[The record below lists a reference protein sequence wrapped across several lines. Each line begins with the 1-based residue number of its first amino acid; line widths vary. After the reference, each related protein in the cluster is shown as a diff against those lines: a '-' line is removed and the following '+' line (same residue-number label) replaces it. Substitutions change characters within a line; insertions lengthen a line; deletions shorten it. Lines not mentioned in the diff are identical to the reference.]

1 MNQVFIDARGSS
13 VARPMTADS
22 SRLFRRAV
30 PVLIGLL
37 LLARLIGMAV
47 VPLMDTTEARY
58 GETGRIMA
66 ELNDWIT
73 PWFDYG
79 VPFWGKPP
87 LAFWVT
93 AASFKAFGV
102 SEFTARLPHL
112 AISVFIVGLAAWLAA
127 RRDRDAALPTVAL
140 MTGSF
145 LYFISAAVVMIDIEL
160 ILGTTLAMAGFWL
173 ALEAPDSLS
182 TGGVAIHSRAIA
194 GSLFFGGIILGLL
207 AKGPIAL
214 VMAGIPTLCWTAYNR
229 RWLDVWRRLPWL
241 AGIALT
247 LLLALPWYGI
257 AEHRTPGFLEYFLVG
272 EHWHR
277 YLTPGWTGDRY
288 GNPHYFPIGTIWG
301 FAVVDTLPW
310 SLLLPFAAWGWRK
323 EIKASAQAIMGKAAN
338 GVAAGP
344 GLAANKADGAV
355 GAAGFIGSDVR
366 VWQGYLLIW
375 ALTPLLFFTLARN
388 IMLPYVLPG
397 LPAAA
402 ILAGGWLA
410 RRRRQGFQTDRWLA
424 SGLLITL
431 VVMCGLALQNLS
443 QPDKMEYKSV
453 KAMLAVYDHARA
465 QRMRVPAA
473 NSPGSELTLSDAPL
487 FFIWARPFSAQFY
500 SRGQAIKV
508 ATEDE
513 VLRRIGAGAA
523 HVATP
528 SGDALIASVAKQGRT
543 GEAPS
548 TASAA
553 NGVSAPLRRVARIG
567 RYGDFDLMFAAA
579 R

>member
-87 LAFWVT
+87 LSFWVT

-112 AISVFIVGLAAWLAA
+112 AISLFIVSLAGWLAA

-140 MTGSF
+140 MAGSF
-145 LYFISAAVVMIDIEL
+145 LYFISAAVVMIDMEL
-160 ILGTTLAMAGFWL
+160 ILGTTLAMGGFWL
-173 ALEAPDSLS
+173 ALEAPDSRS
-182 TGGVAIHSRAIA
+182 TGRTVVHSRAFA

-207 AKGPIAL
+207 AKGPVAL

-229 RWLDVWRRLPWL
+229 RWADVWRGLPWL
-241 AGIALT
+241 SGVALT
-247 LLLALPWYGI
+247 LLLALPWYWL
-257 AEHRTPGFLEYFLVG
+257 AEQRTPGFLEYFLVG

-277 YLTPGWTGDRY
+277 YVTPGWTGDRY
-288 GNPHYFPIGTIWG
+288 GNPHYFPMGTIWG
-301 FAVVDTLPW
+301 FGVIDTLPW

-323 EIKASAQAIMGKAAN
+323 EIKASAQAIMGNAAA
-338 GVAAGP
+338 GAAAGP
-344 GLAANKADGAV
+344 GRAASDGMV
-355 GAAGFIGSDVR
+355 GQARFIRSDER

-375 ALTPLLFFTLARN
+375 ALTPLLFFTFARN
-388 IMLPYVLPG
+388 IMLPYVMPG

-410 RRRRQGFQTDRWLA
+410 RQRRQGHQIDRWLA
-424 SGLLITL
+424 GGLLITL
-431 VVMCGLALQNLS
+431 LVMCGVAVQNFS
-443 QPDKMEYKSV
+443 QPDKMQRKSL
-453 KAMLAVYDHARA
+453 KTMLAAYDQARA
-465 QRMRVPAA
+465 RPAPLPAA
-473 NSPGSELTLSDAPL
+473 NAPGVELTTTDGPL
-487 FFIWARPFSAQFY
+487 IFIWARPFSAQFY
-500 SRGQAIKV
+500 SHGQAIKM
-508 ATEDE
+508 ASDDE
-513 VLRRIGAGAA
+513 AWRRIGSSAAYVATHWGDAFIAGAA
-523 HVATP
+523 EH
-528 SGDALIASVAKQGRT
+528 SET
-543 GEAPS
+543 G
-548 TASAA
+548 
-553 NGVSAPLRRVARIG
+553 GVSSEASKAAGVSVPPRRVAHMG
-567 RYGDFDLMFAAA
+567 RYGEFDLLFVAG

>member
-1 MNQVFIDARGSS
+1 MNQVFIDARGAS

-37 LLARLIGMAV
+37 LLVRVIGMAV

-112 AISVFIVGLAAWLAA
+112 AISLFIVGLAAWLAA

-173 ALEAPDSLS
+173 ALEAPDSRS
-182 TGGVAIHSRAIA
+182 TGRAAIHSRAFA

-207 AKGPIAL
+207 AKGPMAL

-229 RWLDVWRRLPWL
+229 RWPDVWRRLPWL

-257 AEHRTPGFLEYFLVG
+257 AEQRTPGFLEYFLVG

-277 YLTPGWTGDRY
+277 YVTPGWTGDRY

-323 EIKASAQAIMGKAAN
+323 EIKASAQAIMGN
-338 GVAAGP
+338 GGECAAAGP
-344 GLAANKADGAV
+344 GLAATSDGAV
-355 GAAGFIGSDVR
+355 GA
-366 VWQGYLLIW
+366 
-375 ALTPLLFFTLARN
+375 
-388 IMLPYVLPG
+388 
-397 LPAAA
+397 
-402 ILAGGWLA
+402 
-410 RRRRQGFQTDRWLA
+410 
-424 SGLLITL
+424 
-431 VVMCGLALQNLS
+431 
-443 QPDKMEYKSV
+443 
-453 KAMLAVYDHARA
+453 
-465 QRMRVPAA
+465 
-473 NSPGSELTLSDAPL
+473 
-487 FFIWARPFSAQFY
+487 
-500 SRGQAIKV
+500 SRLHQI
-508 ATEDE
+508 
-513 VLRRIGAGAA
+513 R
-523 HVATP
+523 
-528 SGDALIASVAKQGRT
+528 
-543 GEAPS
+543 
-548 TASAA
+548 
-553 NGVSAPLRRVARIG
+553 
-567 RYGDFDLMFAAA
+567 
-579 R
+579 

>member
-1 MNQVFIDARGSS
+1 
-13 VARPMTADS
+13 MTADS

-47 VPLMDTTEARY
+47 TPLMDTTEARY

-66 ELNDWIT
+66 ELNDWVT

-102 SEFTARLPHL
+102 NEFTARLPHL
-112 AISVFIVGLAAWLAA
+112 AIALFIVGLAAWLAA

-173 ALEAPDSLS
+173 ALEAPDSRP
-182 TGGVAIHSRAIA
+182 TGRVAIHSRAFA

-207 AKGPIAL
+207 AKGPVAL

-229 RWLDVWRRLPWL
+229 RWPDVWRRLPWL
-241 AGIALT
+241 SGTALT
-247 LLLALPWYGI
+247 LLLALPWYWI
-257 AEHRTPGFLEYFLVG
+257 AELRTPGFLEYFLVG

-277 YLTPGWTGDRY
+277 YITPGWTGDRY
-288 GNPHYFPIGTIWG
+288 GNPHYFPMGTIWG

-310 SLLLPFAAWGWRK
+310 SLMLPFAAWGWRK
-323 EIKASAQAIMGKAAN
+323 EIKASAQAIMGNAASS
-338 GVAAGP
+338 VAAGP
-344 GLAANKADGAV
+344 GLVESDGAV
-355 GAAGFIGSDVR
+355 GQAVGVTRSDER
-366 VWQGYLLIW
+366 HWQGYLLIW

-410 RRRRQGFQTDRWLA
+410 RQRRQGHQIDRWLA

-431 VVMCGLALQNLS
+431 LVMCGVAMHNLS
-443 QPDKMEYKSV
+443 QPGKMEQKSV
-453 KAMLAVYDHARA
+453 KTMVAAYDQARA
-465 QRMRVPAA
+465 RPAPLPAA
-473 NSPGSELTLSDAPL
+473 NAPGVDLTPSDGPL
-487 FFIWARPFSAQFY
+487 IFIWARPFSAQFY
-500 SRGQAIKV
+500 SHGQAIKV
-508 ATEDE
+508 VTNEQAW
-513 VLRRIGAGAA
+513 RRIGAGAGY
-523 HVATP
+523 VATF
-528 SGDALIASVAKQGRT
+528 SGDSFI
-543 GEAPS
+543 
-548 TASAA
+548 ASAA
-553 NGVSAPLRRVARIG
+553 KRSKTDEPASEASAAAGVSAPPRRVARMG
-567 RYGDFDLMFAAA
+567 RYGDYDLLFVAA

>member
-1 MNQVFIDARGSS
+1 
-13 VARPMTADS
+13 
-22 SRLFRRAV
+22 V

-145 LYFISAAVVMIDIEL
+145 LSFISAAVVMIDIEL

-375 ALTPLLFFTLARN
+375 ALTPLLFFTLAQYHAALRAAGA
-388 IMLPYVLPG
+388 PG
-397 LPAAA
+397 GRHFGRR
-402 ILAGGWLA
+402 LAGATTSARVSDRPLA
-410 RRRRQGFQTDRWLA
+410 RQRP
-424 SGLLITL
+424 
-431 VVMCGLALQNLS
+431 V
-443 QPDKMEYKSV
+443 
-453 KAMLAVYDHARA
+453 DHAGGDVRLGTA
-465 QRMRVPAA
+465 EPQPARQDGVQVSQGDVGGVRSCQ
-473 NSPGSELTLSDAPL
+473 SPADAC
-487 FFIWARPFSAQFY
+487 A
-500 SRGQAIKV
+500 RGQFARLGANAIRCAIV
-508 ATEDE
+508 FHLGPS
-513 VLRRIGAGAA
+513 VLGP
-523 HVATP
+523 VLQ
-528 SGDALIASVAKQGRT
+528 SRT
-543 GEAPS
+543 GHQ
-548 TASAA
+548 
-553 NGVSAPLRRVARIG
+553 GGHRR
-567 RYGDFDLMFAAA
+567 
-579 R
+579 

>member
-1 MNQVFIDARGSS
+1 MNQIFIDARGAS

-37 LLARLIGMAV
+37 LVVRVIGMAV

-112 AISVFIVGLAAWLAA
+112 AISLFIIGLAAWLAG

-145 LYFISAAVVMIDIEL
+145 LYFISAAVVMIDMEL

-173 ALEAPDSLS
+173 AVEPPDSAKS
-182 TGGVAIHSRAIA
+182 SGRAAIHSQAFA

-207 AKGPIAL
+207 AKGPVAL
-214 VMAGIPTLCWTAYNR
+214 VMTGIPMLCWTTYNR
-229 RWLDVWRRLPWL
+229 RWPDVWRGLPWL
-241 AGIALT
+241 SGIALT

-277 YLTPGWTGDRY
+277 YITPGWTGDRY

-301 FAVVDTLPW
+301 FAVVGALPW
-310 SLLLPFAAWGWRK
+310 SLLVPFVAWGWRK
-323 EIKASAQAIMGKAAN
+323 EIKAAAQAVMGKAAHSAVGS
-338 GVAAGP
+338 GVAA
-344 GLAANKADGAV
+344 NKTDSPAGE
-355 GAAGFIGSDVR
+355 AGFIRPDER

-410 RRRRQGFQTDRWLA
+410 RQRRQGHQIDRWLV
-424 SGLLITL
+424 SGLVVTL
-431 VVMCGLALQNLS
+431 LVICGVAMQNLS
-443 QPDKMEYKSV
+443 HPDKMEQKSV
-453 KAMLAVYDHARA
+453 KTMLAAYDQTRT
-465 QRMRVPAA
+465 QPKPLPAA
-473 NSPGSELTLSDAPL
+473 NAPGVELMPSDGPL
-487 FFIWARPFSAQFY
+487 IFIWARPFSARFY
-500 SRGQAIKV
+500 SHGQAIKV
-508 ATEDE
+508 ASNEE
-513 VLRRIGAGAA
+513 AWRRIGAGAA
-523 HVATP
+523 YVATP
-528 SGDALIASVAKQGRT
+528 SGDAFVASVATRGKTDGPAS
-543 GEAPS
+543 EP
-548 TASAA
+548 SAA
-553 NGVSAPLRRVARIG
+553 AGVSALPRRVARMG
-567 RYGDFDLMFAAA
+567 HYGDFDLLFVAA

>member
-1 MNQVFIDARGSS
+1 MSG
-13 VARPMTADS
+13 DS
-22 SRLFRRAV
+22 SRLYKLAV
-30 PVLIGLL
+30 PILIGLL
-37 LLARLIGMAV
+37 LLVRLIGMAV

-58 GETGRIMA
+58 GEIGRIMA

-79 VPFWGKPP
+79 MPFWGKPP

-112 AISVFIVGLAAWLAA
+112 AISLFVVGLAAWLAG

-173 ALEAPDSLS
+173 ALEAPDSRS
-182 TGGVAIHSRAIA
+182 TGRVAIHSRAFT

-207 AKGPIAL
+207 AKGPLAL

-277 YLTPGWTGDRY
+277 YITPGWTGDRY
-288 GNPHYFPIGTIWG
+288 GNPHYFPIGTIWA
-301 FAVVDTLPW
+301 FAIIDTLPW
-310 SLLLPFAAWGWRK
+310 SLLLPLAAWSWRK
-323 EIKASAQAIMGKAAN
+323 EIKASAQSLMANLAITATAEPSLPAN
-338 GVAAGP
+338 ASDDAAGQSA
-344 GLAANKADGAV
+344 L
-355 GAAGFIGSDVR
+355 IRSDER
-366 VWQGYLLIW
+366 MWQGYLLIW

-410 RRRRQGFQTDRWLA
+410 RQRRQGFQTDRWLA

-431 VVMCGLALQNLS
+431 MVMCGLA
-443 QPDKMEYKSV
+443 V
-453 KAMLAVYDHARA
+453 
-465 QRMRVPAA
+465 
-473 NSPGSELTLSDAPL
+473 
-487 FFIWARPFSAQFY
+487 
-500 SRGQAIKV
+500 
-508 ATEDE
+508 
-513 VLRRIGAGAA
+513 
-523 HVATP
+523 
-528 SGDALIASVAKQGRT
+528 
-543 GEAPS
+543 
-548 TASAA
+548 
-553 NGVSAPLRRVARIG
+553 
-567 RYGDFDLMFAAA
+567 
-579 R
+579 